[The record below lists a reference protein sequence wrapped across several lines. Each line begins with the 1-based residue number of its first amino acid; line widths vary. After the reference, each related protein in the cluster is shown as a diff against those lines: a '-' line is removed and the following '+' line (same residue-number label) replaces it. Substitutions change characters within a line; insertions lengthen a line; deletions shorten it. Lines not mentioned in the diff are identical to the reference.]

1 MDPPEFNFE
10 NLGDILGSLSS
21 EDFEK
26 ISSLAQQF
34 SMNSDSEERS
44 ESQQEHKNNGS
55 GFSIDPEMLFK
66 LMSIFEKL
74 QNQQND
80 PRCNLIYALKP
91 LLSPARRQKADKA
104 IELLR
109 LMSLLSVKDIFGME

>member
-10 NLGDILGSLSS
+10 NLGDILGSLSA
-21 EDFEK
+21 EDFQK
-26 ISSLAQQF
+26 ISNIAQQF
-34 SMNSDSEERS
+34 TSGSG
-44 ESQQEHKNNGS
+44 ESTTAQQEEKNTGA
-55 GFSIDPEMLFK
+55 GFSFDPEMLFK

-80 PRCNLIYALKP
+80 PRCNLITALKP
-91 LLSPARRQKADKA
+91 LLSPQRRQKADKA

-109 LMSLLSVKDIFGME
+109 LMSLLSIKDIFGME